1 MLSQMEFKR
10 CRTGENGEVIP
21 DENGNEWYVVGDD
34 GNIYCMGWDK
44 AFTDGYPFD
53 FGGSRLYL
61 PALKGVVNL
70 VITSNPE
77 FIGIAEDV
85 TDLYLGEG
93 PTLRIPRDQF
103 PSLRR
108 VWLDAP
114 GRVDYSDLRDLMAI
128 FLLPTEDKIPTYKYG
143 FVASSAVDGYI
154 FDDDPVTGYSTMIWG
169 WKTST
174 PSCGCCN
181 KKDQCLFFV
190 SEV

>member
-21 DENGNEWYVVGDD
+21 DENGDKWYVVGDD
-34 GNIYCMGWDK
+34 GNIYGMGWDK
-44 AFTDGYPFD
+44 VLGDGFPFE

-61 PALKGVVNL
+61 PALKGVVSL

-85 TDLYLGEG
+85 TDLYLGKG

-103 PSLRR
+103 PNLRT
-108 VWLDAP
+108 VWHDAP
-114 GRVDYSDLRDLMAI
+114 GRVDYNDLRDLTLE
-128 FLLPTEDKIPTYKYG
+128 FRLTTEDKIPTYRYG

-154 FDDDPVTGYSTMIWG
+154 FDHDPITGYSTMIRG
-169 WKTST
+169 RKTST
-174 PSCGCCN
+174 QSC
-181 KKDQCLFFV
+181 
-190 SEV
+190 